1 MYPIGPYSSPEI
13 LNIETVKSLAE
24 DLVKFPEEVKST
36 ILNCDENHLLTKTL
50 PGVWTVAQV
59 IHHLADSHMNAFI
72 RTKLALT
79 ENIPVIKPYLEDK
92 WAELSDGKNSS
103 VIESI
108 KILEGVHHRW
118 YSLLISLD
126 ETDFRKE
133 YFHPENQK
141 KIQVAEIVPLYVW
154 HGRHHLGHIELLK
167 KDKGWV

>member
-1 MYPIGPYSSPEI
+1 
-13 LNIETVKSLAE
+13 
-24 DLVKFPEEVKST
+24 
-36 ILNCDENHLLTKTL
+36 
-50 PGVWTVAQV
+50 
-59 IHHLADSHMNAFI
+59 
-72 RTKLALT
+72 
-79 ENIPVIKPYLEDK
+79 VIKPYLEDK